1 MSVTLEVF
9 QPERSPTE
17 VRAEQLENIM
27 GALVRLEVFQL
38 DRSPTEVRAEQRSN
52 MDCMVVTLEM
62 FQPERSRV
70 VRLEQLENI

>member
-1 MSVTLEVF
+1 MTLEVF

-38 DRSPTEVRAEQRSN
+38 ERSSVVREEQRSN

-70 VRLEQLENI
+70 VRLEQRSNI